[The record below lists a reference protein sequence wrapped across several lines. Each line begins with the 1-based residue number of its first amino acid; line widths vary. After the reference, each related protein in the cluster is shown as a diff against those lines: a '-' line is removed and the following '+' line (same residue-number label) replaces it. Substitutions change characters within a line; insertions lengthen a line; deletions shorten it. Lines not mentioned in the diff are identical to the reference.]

1 MKKTMK
7 EIRNSQAMKKF
18 IHNKKAMLGLAIVT
32 ILVLAVVFIPLFADL
47 DPYTTD
53 RAAGFNKPPSDAHI
67 LGTDDVGRDLFARL
81 LYGGRISLFVG
92 ITSTIISVLIGIPLG
107 LIAGY
112 FRGTAES
119 IIMRTADAFMSFP
132 SMVLIL
138 VLVAVFGPSIL
149 TVTVVIGV
157 LGWTAIA
164 KLIYGNVLSIRER
177 EYIQAARAVGVST
190 KKILFSEVL
199 PNAIPPVWAN
209 ISFRVAGA
217 ILTESS
223 LSFLGMGVQTP
234 QASWG
239 NIIFAAQNLL
249 VLIGGVHI
257 KQEHAALF
265 HKKARIG
272 NGGIQIRDV
281 VEGIKGRYR
290 CPDGAVK
297 IQLEQILPEQ
307 QQTAG
312 KPQLLSLIPHHAE
325 HLFRLVDADHII
337 ARLGEH
343 QGQFAGATAKV
354 GKDAVM
360 DAVSVQLFADM
371 GIENVVVGL
380 AVELIVKI
388 RKLVVGH
395 GVTLPL
401 RYTRPRQRR

>member
-1 MKKTMK
+1 MKK
-7 EIRNSQAMKKF
+7 ILSNQAVKKF
-18 IHNKKAMLGLAIVT
+18 MHNRKAVLGLIIVCF
-32 ILVLAVVFIPLFADL
+32 LVLLVILIPIFMKL

-53 RAAGFNKPPSDAHI
+53 RAVGFNKAPCSGHP

-92 ITSTIISVLIGIPLG
+92 IMSTIISVLIGIPLG

-112 FRGTAES
+112 FRGIAETV
-119 IIMRTADAFMSFP
+119 IMRVADAFMSFP
-132 SMVLIL
+132 TMVLIL

-177 EYIQAARAVGVST
+177 EYIQATKAIGMST
-190 KKILFSEVL
+190 PKILLSEVL

-249 VLIGGVHI
+249 VLT
-257 KQEHAALF
+257 
-265 HKKARIG
+265 ARPWVWFPP
-272 NGGIQIRDV
+272 GICI
-281 VEGIKGRYR
+281 
-290 CPDGAVK
+290 
-297 IQLEQILPEQ
+297 IL
-307 QQTAG
+307 
-312 KPQLLSLIPHHAE
+312 
-325 HLFRLVDADHII
+325 
-337 ARLGEH
+337 
-343 QGQFAGATAKV
+343 
-354 GKDAVM
+354 
-360 DAVSVQLFADM
+360 
-371 GIENVVVGL
+371 VVVGFNFIG
-380 AVELIVKI
+380 E
-388 RKLVVGH
+388 
-395 GVTLPL
+395 GVRDALDPKTK
-401 RYTRPRQRR
+401 

>member
-1 MKKTMK
+1 MKK
-7 EIRNSQAMKKF
+7 ILSNQAVKKF
-18 IHNKKAMLGLAIVT
+18 MHNRKAVLGLIIVCF
-32 ILVLAVVFIPLFADL
+32 LVLAVILMPIFMKL

-53 RAAGFNKPPSDAHI
+53 RAVGFNKAPCPGHL

-92 ITSTIISVLIGIPLG
+92 IISTIISVLIGIPLG

-112 FRGTAES
+112 FRGIAETV
-119 IIMRTADAFMSFP
+119 IMRVADAFMSFP
-132 SMVLIL
+132 TMVLIL

-177 EYIQAARAVGVST
+177 EYIQATKAIGMST
-190 KKILFSEVL
+190 PKILLSEVL

-249 VLIGGVHI
+249 VLT
-257 KQEHAALF
+257 
-265 HKKARIG
+265 ARPWVWFPP
-272 NGGIQIRDV
+272 GICI
-281 VEGIKGRYR
+281 
-290 CPDGAVK
+290 
-297 IQLEQILPEQ
+297 IL
-307 QQTAG
+307 
-312 KPQLLSLIPHHAE
+312 
-325 HLFRLVDADHII
+325 
-337 ARLGEH
+337 
-343 QGQFAGATAKV
+343 
-354 GKDAVM
+354 
-360 DAVSVQLFADM
+360 
-371 GIENVVVGL
+371 VVVGFNFIG
-380 AVELIVKI
+380 E
-388 RKLVVGH
+388 
-395 GVTLPL
+395 GVRDALDPKTK
-401 RYTRPRQRR
+401 

>member
-149 TVTVVIGV
+149 TVTVVVGV

-249 VLIGGVHI
+249 VLT
-257 KQEHAALF
+257 
-265 HKKARIG
+265 ARPWVWLPP
-272 NGGIQIRDV
+272 GI
-281 VEGIKGRYR
+281 
-290 CPDGAVK
+290 C
-297 IQLEQILPEQ
+297 
-307 QQTAG
+307 
-312 KPQLLSLIPHHAE
+312 
-325 HLFRLVDADHII
+325 II
-337 ARLGEH
+337 
-343 QGQFAGATAKV
+343 
-354 GKDAVM
+354 
-360 DAVSVQLFADM
+360 
-371 GIENVVVGL
+371 
-380 AVELIVKI
+380 
-388 RKLVVGH
+388 LVVIGFNFIGE
-395 GVTLPL
+395 GVRDALDPKTKE
-401 RYTRPRQRR
+401 

>member
-1 MKKTMK
+1 MKK
-7 EIRNSQAMKKF
+7 ILSNQAVKKF
-18 IHNKKAMLGLAIVT
+18 MHNRKAVLGLIIVCF
-32 ILVLAVVFIPLFADL
+32 LVLAVILIPIFMKL

-53 RAAGFNKPPSDAHI
+53 RAVGFNKAPCSGHP

-92 ITSTIISVLIGIPLG
+92 IMSTIISVLIGIPLG

-112 FRGTAES
+112 FRGIAETV
-119 IIMRTADAFMSFP
+119 IMRVADAFMSF
-132 SMVLIL
+132 STMVLIL

-177 EYIQAARAVGVST
+177 EYIQATKAIGMST
-190 KKILFSEVL
+190 PKILLSEVL

-249 VLIGGVHI
+249 VLT
-257 KQEHAALF
+257 
-265 HKKARIG
+265 ARPWVWFPP
-272 NGGIQIRDV
+272 GICI
-281 VEGIKGRYR
+281 
-290 CPDGAVK
+290 
-297 IQLEQILPEQ
+297 IL
-307 QQTAG
+307 
-312 KPQLLSLIPHHAE
+312 
-325 HLFRLVDADHII
+325 
-337 ARLGEH
+337 
-343 QGQFAGATAKV
+343 
-354 GKDAVM
+354 
-360 DAVSVQLFADM
+360 
-371 GIENVVVGL
+371 VVVGFNFIG
-380 AVELIVKI
+380 E
-388 RKLVVGH
+388 
-395 GVTLPL
+395 GVRDALDPKTK
-401 RYTRPRQRR
+401 

>member
-7 EIRNSQAMKKF
+7 EIWNSQAMKKF

-32 ILVLAVVFIPLFADL
+32 ILVLAVVFILLFADL

-249 VLIGGVHI
+249 VLT
-257 KQEHAALF
+257 
-265 HKKARIG
+265 ARPWVWLPP
-272 NGGIQIRDV
+272 GI
-281 VEGIKGRYR
+281 
-290 CPDGAVK
+290 C
-297 IQLEQILPEQ
+297 
-307 QQTAG
+307 
-312 KPQLLSLIPHHAE
+312 
-325 HLFRLVDADHII
+325 II
-337 ARLGEH
+337 
-343 QGQFAGATAKV
+343 
-354 GKDAVM
+354 
-360 DAVSVQLFADM
+360 
-371 GIENVVVGL
+371 
-380 AVELIVKI
+380 
-388 RKLVVGH
+388 LVVIGFNFIGE
-395 GVTLPL
+395 GVRDALDPKTKE
-401 RYTRPRQRR
+401 

>member
-1 MKKTMK
+1 MKK
-7 EIRNSQAMKKF
+7 ILNNQAVKKF
-18 IHNKKAMLGLAIVT
+18 MHNRKAVIGLIIVCF
-32 ILVLAVVFIPLFADL
+32 LVLAVILIPIFMKL

-53 RAAGFNKPPSDAHI
+53 RAVGFNKAPCSGHP

-92 ITSTIISVLIGIPLG
+92 IMSTIISVLIGIPLG

-112 FRGTAES
+112 FRGIAETV
-119 IIMRTADAFMSFP
+119 IMRVADAFMSFP
-132 SMVLIL
+132 TMVLIL

-177 EYIQAARAVGVST
+177 EYIQATKAIGMST
-190 KKILFSEVL
+190 PKILLSEVL

-249 VLIGGVHI
+249 VLT
-257 KQEHAALF
+257 
-265 HKKARIG
+265 ARPWVWFPP
-272 NGGIQIRDV
+272 GICI
-281 VEGIKGRYR
+281 
-290 CPDGAVK
+290 
-297 IQLEQILPEQ
+297 IL
-307 QQTAG
+307 
-312 KPQLLSLIPHHAE
+312 
-325 HLFRLVDADHII
+325 
-337 ARLGEH
+337 
-343 QGQFAGATAKV
+343 
-354 GKDAVM
+354 
-360 DAVSVQLFADM
+360 
-371 GIENVVVGL
+371 VVVGFNFIG
-380 AVELIVKI
+380 E
-388 RKLVVGH
+388 
-395 GVTLPL
+395 GVRDALDPKTK
-401 RYTRPRQRR
+401 

>member
-7 EIRNSQAMKKF
+7 EIWNSQAMKKF

-190 KKILFSEVL
+190 KILFSEVL

-249 VLIGGVHI
+249 VLT
-257 KQEHAALF
+257 
-265 HKKARIG
+265 ARPWVWLPP
-272 NGGIQIRDV
+272 GI
-281 VEGIKGRYR
+281 
-290 CPDGAVK
+290 C
-297 IQLEQILPEQ
+297 
-307 QQTAG
+307 
-312 KPQLLSLIPHHAE
+312 
-325 HLFRLVDADHII
+325 II
-337 ARLGEH
+337 
-343 QGQFAGATAKV
+343 
-354 GKDAVM
+354 
-360 DAVSVQLFADM
+360 
-371 GIENVVVGL
+371 
-380 AVELIVKI
+380 
-388 RKLVVGH
+388 LVVIGFNFIGE
-395 GVTLPL
+395 GVRDALDPKTKE
-401 RYTRPRQRR
+401 

>member
-7 EIRNSQAMKKF
+7 EIWNSQAMKKF

-199 PNAIPPVWAN
+199 PNAIPPIWAN

-249 VLIGGVHI
+249 VLT
-257 KQEHAALF
+257 
-265 HKKARIG
+265 ARPWVWLPP
-272 NGGIQIRDV
+272 GI
-281 VEGIKGRYR
+281 
-290 CPDGAVK
+290 C
-297 IQLEQILPEQ
+297 
-307 QQTAG
+307 
-312 KPQLLSLIPHHAE
+312 
-325 HLFRLVDADHII
+325 II
-337 ARLGEH
+337 
-343 QGQFAGATAKV
+343 
-354 GKDAVM
+354 
-360 DAVSVQLFADM
+360 
-371 GIENVVVGL
+371 
-380 AVELIVKI
+380 
-388 RKLVVGH
+388 LVVIGFNFIGE
-395 GVTLPL
+395 GVRDALDPKTKE
-401 RYTRPRQRR
+401 

>member
-249 VLIGGVHI
+249 VLT
-257 KQEHAALF
+257 
-265 HKKARIG
+265 ARPWVWLPP
-272 NGGIQIRDV
+272 GI
-281 VEGIKGRYR
+281 
-290 CPDGAVK
+290 C
-297 IQLEQILPEQ
+297 
-307 QQTAG
+307 
-312 KPQLLSLIPHHAE
+312 
-325 HLFRLVDADHII
+325 II
-337 ARLGEH
+337 
-343 QGQFAGATAKV
+343 
-354 GKDAVM
+354 
-360 DAVSVQLFADM
+360 
-371 GIENVVVGL
+371 
-380 AVELIVKI
+380 
-388 RKLVVGH
+388 LVVIGFNFIGE
-395 GVTLPL
+395 GVRDALDQKTKE
-401 RYTRPRQRR
+401 

>member
-1 MKKTMK
+1 MKK
-7 EIRNSQAMKKF
+7 ILSNQAVKKF
-18 IHNKKAMLGLAIVT
+18 MHNRKAVLGLIIVCF
-32 ILVLAVVFIPLFADL
+32 LVLAVILIPIFMKL

-53 RAAGFNKPPSDAHI
+53 RAVGFNKAPCSGHP

-92 ITSTIISVLIGIPLG
+92 IMSTIISVLIGIPLG

-112 FRGTAES
+112 FRGIAETV
-119 IIMRTADAFMSFP
+119 IMRVADAFMSFP
-132 SMVLIL
+132 TMVLIL

-177 EYIQAARAVGVST
+177 EYIQATKAIGMST
-190 KKILFSEVL
+190 PKILLSEVL

-249 VLIGGVHI
+249 VLTVRPWVW
-257 KQEHAALF
+257 F
-265 HKKARIG
+265 PP
-272 NGGIQIRDV
+272 GICI
-281 VEGIKGRYR
+281 
-290 CPDGAVK
+290 
-297 IQLEQILPEQ
+297 IL
-307 QQTAG
+307 
-312 KPQLLSLIPHHAE
+312 
-325 HLFRLVDADHII
+325 
-337 ARLGEH
+337 
-343 QGQFAGATAKV
+343 
-354 GKDAVM
+354 
-360 DAVSVQLFADM
+360 
-371 GIENVVVGL
+371 VVVGFNFIG
-380 AVELIVKI
+380 E
-388 RKLVVGH
+388 
-395 GVTLPL
+395 GVRDALDPKTK
-401 RYTRPRQRR
+401 

>member
-7 EIRNSQAMKKF
+7 EIWNSQAMKKF

-67 LGTDDVGRDLFARL
+67 LGTDDVGPDLFARL
-81 LYGGRISLFVG
+81 LSGGRISLFVG

-249 VLIGGVHI
+249 VLT
-257 KQEHAALF
+257 
-265 HKKARIG
+265 ARPWVWLPP
-272 NGGIQIRDV
+272 GI
-281 VEGIKGRYR
+281 
-290 CPDGAVK
+290 C
-297 IQLEQILPEQ
+297 
-307 QQTAG
+307 
-312 KPQLLSLIPHHAE
+312 
-325 HLFRLVDADHII
+325 II
-337 ARLGEH
+337 
-343 QGQFAGATAKV
+343 
-354 GKDAVM
+354 
-360 DAVSVQLFADM
+360 
-371 GIENVVVGL
+371 
-380 AVELIVKI
+380 
-388 RKLVVGH
+388 LVVIGFNFIGE
-395 GVTLPL
+395 GVRDALDPKTKE
-401 RYTRPRQRR
+401 

>member
-1 MKKTMK
+1 MEKVFQNQAVKKM
-7 EIRNSQAMKKF
+7 

-32 ILVLAVVFIPLFADL
+32 FLVLAVILIPVFMEL

-53 RAAGFNKPPSDAHI
+53 RTAGFNKPPSSEHI

-92 ITSTIISVLIGIPLG
+92 IMSTIISVVIGIPLG

-112 FRGTAES
+112 FRGVAES

-138 VLVAVFGPSIL
+138 VLVAVYGPSVL
-149 TVTVVIGV
+149 TVMVVIGV

-164 KLIYGNVLSIRER
+164 KLIYGNVLSIREC
-177 EYIQAARAVGVST
+177 EYIQASKAVGVGAFR
-190 KKILFSEVL
+190 ILFSEVL

-249 VLIGGVHI
+249 VLT
-257 KQEHAALF
+257 
-265 HKKARIG
+265 ARPWVWLPP
-272 NGGIQIRDV
+272 GICI
-281 VEGIKGRYR
+281 
-290 CPDGAVK
+290 
-297 IQLEQILPEQ
+297 IL
-307 QQTAG
+307 
-312 KPQLLSLIPHHAE
+312 
-325 HLFRLVDADHII
+325 
-337 ARLGEH
+337 
-343 QGQFAGATAKV
+343 
-354 GKDAVM
+354 
-360 DAVSVQLFADM
+360 
-371 GIENVVVGL
+371 VVVGFNFIG
-380 AVELIVKI
+380 E
-388 RKLVVGH
+388 
-395 GVTLPL
+395 GVRDALDPKTKV
-401 RYTRPRQRR
+401 

>member
-1 MKKTMK
+1 MKK
-7 EIRNSQAMKKF
+7 ILSNQAVKKF
-18 IHNKKAMLGLAIVT
+18 MHNRKAVLGLIIVCF
-32 ILVLAVVFIPLFADL
+32 LVLAVILIPIFMKL

-53 RAAGFNKPPSDAHI
+53 RAVGFNKAPCSGHP

-92 ITSTIISVLIGIPLG
+92 IMSTIISVLIGIPLG

-112 FRGTAES
+112 FRGIAETV
-119 IIMRTADAFMSFP
+119 IMRVADAFMSFP
-132 SMVLIL
+132 TMVLIL

-177 EYIQAARAVGVST
+177 EYIQATIAIGMST
-190 KKILFSEVL
+190 PKILLSEVL

-249 VLIGGVHI
+249 VLT
-257 KQEHAALF
+257 
-265 HKKARIG
+265 ARPWVWFPP
-272 NGGIQIRDV
+272 GICI
-281 VEGIKGRYR
+281 
-290 CPDGAVK
+290 
-297 IQLEQILPEQ
+297 IL
-307 QQTAG
+307 
-312 KPQLLSLIPHHAE
+312 
-325 HLFRLVDADHII
+325 
-337 ARLGEH
+337 
-343 QGQFAGATAKV
+343 
-354 GKDAVM
+354 
-360 DAVSVQLFADM
+360 
-371 GIENVVVGL
+371 VVVGFNFIG
-380 AVELIVKI
+380 E
-388 RKLVVGH
+388 
-395 GVTLPL
+395 GVRDALDPKTK
-401 RYTRPRQRR
+401 

>member
-7 EIRNSQAMKKF
+7 EIWNSQAMKKF

-32 ILVLAVVFIPLFADL
+32 ILVLAVVFIPLFAEL

-249 VLIGGVHI
+249 VLT
-257 KQEHAALF
+257 
-265 HKKARIG
+265 ARPWVWLPP
-272 NGGIQIRDV
+272 GI
-281 VEGIKGRYR
+281 
-290 CPDGAVK
+290 C
-297 IQLEQILPEQ
+297 
-307 QQTAG
+307 
-312 KPQLLSLIPHHAE
+312 
-325 HLFRLVDADHII
+325 II
-337 ARLGEH
+337 
-343 QGQFAGATAKV
+343 
-354 GKDAVM
+354 
-360 DAVSVQLFADM
+360 
-371 GIENVVVGL
+371 
-380 AVELIVKI
+380 
-388 RKLVVGH
+388 LVVIGFNFIGE
-395 GVTLPL
+395 GVRDALDPKTKE
-401 RYTRPRQRR
+401 

>member
-164 KLIYGNVLSIRER
+164 KLIYGNVLSIRAR

-249 VLIGGVHI
+249 VLT
-257 KQEHAALF
+257 
-265 HKKARIG
+265 ARPWVWLPP
-272 NGGIQIRDV
+272 GI
-281 VEGIKGRYR
+281 
-290 CPDGAVK
+290 C
-297 IQLEQILPEQ
+297 
-307 QQTAG
+307 
-312 KPQLLSLIPHHAE
+312 
-325 HLFRLVDADHII
+325 II
-337 ARLGEH
+337 
-343 QGQFAGATAKV
+343 
-354 GKDAVM
+354 
-360 DAVSVQLFADM
+360 
-371 GIENVVVGL
+371 
-380 AVELIVKI
+380 
-388 RKLVVGH
+388 LVVIGFNFIGE
-395 GVTLPL
+395 GVRDALDPKTKE
-401 RYTRPRQRR
+401 

>member
-1 MKKTMK
+1 MKK
-7 EIRNSQAMKKF
+7 ILSNQAVKKF
-18 IHNKKAMLGLAIVT
+18 MHNRKAVLGLIIVCF
-32 ILVLAVVFIPLFADL
+32 LVLAVILMPIFMKL

-53 RAAGFNKPPSDAHI
+53 RTVGFNKAPCPGHL

-92 ITSTIISVLIGIPLG
+92 IMSTIISVLIGIPLG

-112 FRGTAES
+112 FRGIAETV
-119 IIMRTADAFMSFP
+119 IMRVADAFMSFP
-132 SMVLIL
+132 TMVLIL

-177 EYIQAARAVGVST
+177 EYIQATKAIGMST
-190 KKILFSEVL
+190 PKILLSEVL

-249 VLIGGVHI
+249 VLT
-257 KQEHAALF
+257 
-265 HKKARIG
+265 ARPWVWFPP
-272 NGGIQIRDV
+272 GICI
-281 VEGIKGRYR
+281 
-290 CPDGAVK
+290 
-297 IQLEQILPEQ
+297 IL
-307 QQTAG
+307 
-312 KPQLLSLIPHHAE
+312 
-325 HLFRLVDADHII
+325 
-337 ARLGEH
+337 
-343 QGQFAGATAKV
+343 
-354 GKDAVM
+354 
-360 DAVSVQLFADM
+360 
-371 GIENVVVGL
+371 VVVGFNFIG
-380 AVELIVKI
+380 E
-388 RKLVVGH
+388 
-395 GVTLPL
+395 GVRDALDPKTK
-401 RYTRPRQRR
+401 

>member
-1 MKKTMK
+1 MKK
-7 EIRNSQAMKKF
+7 ILNNQAVKKF
-18 IHNKKAMLGLAIVT
+18 MHNRKAVLGLIIVCF
-32 ILVLAVVFIPLFADL
+32 LVLAVILIPIFMKL

-53 RAAGFNKPPSDAHI
+53 RAVGFNKAPCSGHP

-92 ITSTIISVLIGIPLG
+92 IMSTIISVLIGIPLG

-112 FRGTAES
+112 FRGIAETV
-119 IIMRTADAFMSFP
+119 IMRVADAFMSFP
-132 SMVLIL
+132 TMVLIL

-177 EYIQAARAVGVST
+177 EYIQATKAIGMST
-190 KKILFSEVL
+190 PKILLSEIL

-249 VLIGGVHI
+249 VLT
-257 KQEHAALF
+257 
-265 HKKARIG
+265 ARPWVWFPP
-272 NGGIQIRDV
+272 GICI
-281 VEGIKGRYR
+281 
-290 CPDGAVK
+290 
-297 IQLEQILPEQ
+297 IL
-307 QQTAG
+307 
-312 KPQLLSLIPHHAE
+312 
-325 HLFRLVDADHII
+325 
-337 ARLGEH
+337 
-343 QGQFAGATAKV
+343 
-354 GKDAVM
+354 
-360 DAVSVQLFADM
+360 
-371 GIENVVVGL
+371 VVVGFNFIG
-380 AVELIVKI
+380 E
-388 RKLVVGH
+388 
-395 GVTLPL
+395 GVRDALDPKTK
-401 RYTRPRQRR
+401 

>member
-7 EIRNSQAMKKF
+7 EIWNSQAMKKF

-107 LIAGY
+107 LIARY

-249 VLIGGVHI
+249 VLT
-257 KQEHAALF
+257 
-265 HKKARIG
+265 ARPWVWLPP
-272 NGGIQIRDV
+272 GI
-281 VEGIKGRYR
+281 
-290 CPDGAVK
+290 C
-297 IQLEQILPEQ
+297 
-307 QQTAG
+307 
-312 KPQLLSLIPHHAE
+312 
-325 HLFRLVDADHII
+325 II
-337 ARLGEH
+337 
-343 QGQFAGATAKV
+343 
-354 GKDAVM
+354 
-360 DAVSVQLFADM
+360 
-371 GIENVVVGL
+371 
-380 AVELIVKI
+380 
-388 RKLVVGH
+388 LVVIGFNFIGE
-395 GVTLPL
+395 GVRDALDPKTKE
-401 RYTRPRQRR
+401 

>member
-1 MKKTMK
+1 MKK
-7 EIRNSQAMKKF
+7 ILSNQAVKKF
-18 IHNKKAMLGLAIVT
+18 MHNRKAVLGLIIVCF
-32 ILVLAVVFIPLFADL
+32 LVLAVILIPIFMKL

-53 RAAGFNKPPSDAHI
+53 RAVGFNKAPCSGHP

-92 ITSTIISVLIGIPLG
+92 IMSTIISVLIGIPLG

-112 FRGTAES
+112 FRGIAETV
-119 IIMRTADAFMSFP
+119 IMRVADAFMSFP
-132 SMVLIL
+132 TMVLIL

-177 EYIQAARAVGVST
+177 EYIQATKTIGMST
-190 KKILFSEVL
+190 PKILLSEVL

-249 VLIGGVHI
+249 VLT
-257 KQEHAALF
+257 
-265 HKKARIG
+265 ARPWVWFPP
-272 NGGIQIRDV
+272 GICI
-281 VEGIKGRYR
+281 
-290 CPDGAVK
+290 
-297 IQLEQILPEQ
+297 IL
-307 QQTAG
+307 
-312 KPQLLSLIPHHAE
+312 
-325 HLFRLVDADHII
+325 
-337 ARLGEH
+337 
-343 QGQFAGATAKV
+343 
-354 GKDAVM
+354 
-360 DAVSVQLFADM
+360 
-371 GIENVVVGL
+371 VVVGFNFIG
-380 AVELIVKI
+380 E
-388 RKLVVGH
+388 
-395 GVTLPL
+395 GVRDALDPKTK
-401 RYTRPRQRR
+401 

>member
-1 MKKTMK
+1 MKK
-7 EIRNSQAMKKF
+7 ILSNQAVKKF
-18 IHNKKAMLGLAIVT
+18 MHNRKAVLGLIIVCFLVFAV
-32 ILVLAVVFIPLFADL
+32 ILMPIFMKL

-53 RAAGFNKPPSDAHI
+53 RAVGFNKAPCPGHL

-92 ITSTIISVLIGIPLG
+92 IMSTIISVLIGIPLG

-112 FRGTAES
+112 FRGIAETV
-119 IIMRTADAFMSFP
+119 IMRVADAFMSFP
-132 SMVLIL
+132 TMVLIL

-177 EYIQAARAVGVST
+177 EYIQATKAIGMST
-190 KKILFSEVL
+190 PKILLSEVL

-249 VLIGGVHI
+249 VLT
-257 KQEHAALF
+257 
-265 HKKARIG
+265 ARPWVWFPP
-272 NGGIQIRDV
+272 GICI
-281 VEGIKGRYR
+281 
-290 CPDGAVK
+290 
-297 IQLEQILPEQ
+297 IL
-307 QQTAG
+307 
-312 KPQLLSLIPHHAE
+312 
-325 HLFRLVDADHII
+325 
-337 ARLGEH
+337 
-343 QGQFAGATAKV
+343 
-354 GKDAVM
+354 
-360 DAVSVQLFADM
+360 
-371 GIENVVVGL
+371 VVVGFNFIG
-380 AVELIVKI
+380 E
-388 RKLVVGH
+388 
-395 GVTLPL
+395 GVRDALDPKTK
-401 RYTRPRQRR
+401 

>member
-1 MKKTMK
+1 MKK
-7 EIRNSQAMKKF
+7 ILSNQAVKKF
-18 IHNKKAMLGLAIVT
+18 MHNRKAVLGLIIVCF
-32 ILVLAVVFIPLFADL
+32 LVLAVILMPIFIKL

-53 RAAGFNKPPSDAHI
+53 RAVGFNKAPCPGHL

-92 ITSTIISVLIGIPLG
+92 IMSTIISVLIGIPLG

-112 FRGTAES
+112 FRGIAETV
-119 IIMRTADAFMSFP
+119 IMRVADAFMSFP
-132 SMVLIL
+132 TMVLIL

-177 EYIQAARAVGVST
+177 EYIQATKAIGMST
-190 KKILFSEVL
+190 PKILLSEVL

-249 VLIGGVHI
+249 VLT
-257 KQEHAALF
+257 
-265 HKKARIG
+265 ARPWVWFPP
-272 NGGIQIRDV
+272 GICI
-281 VEGIKGRYR
+281 
-290 CPDGAVK
+290 
-297 IQLEQILPEQ
+297 IL
-307 QQTAG
+307 
-312 KPQLLSLIPHHAE
+312 
-325 HLFRLVDADHII
+325 
-337 ARLGEH
+337 
-343 QGQFAGATAKV
+343 
-354 GKDAVM
+354 
-360 DAVSVQLFADM
+360 
-371 GIENVVVGL
+371 VVVGFNFIG
-380 AVELIVKI
+380 E
-388 RKLVVGH
+388 
-395 GVTLPL
+395 GVRDALDPKTK
-401 RYTRPRQRR
+401 

>member
-7 EIRNSQAMKKF
+7 EIWNSQAMKKF

-249 VLIGGVHI
+249 VLT
-257 KQEHAALF
+257 
-265 HKKARIG
+265 ARPWVWLPP
-272 NGGIQIRDV
+272 GI
-281 VEGIKGRYR
+281 
-290 CPDGAVK
+290 C
-297 IQLEQILPEQ
+297 
-307 QQTAG
+307 
-312 KPQLLSLIPHHAE
+312 
-325 HLFRLVDADHII
+325 II
-337 ARLGEH
+337 
-343 QGQFAGATAKV
+343 
-354 GKDAVM
+354 
-360 DAVSVQLFADM
+360 
-371 GIENVVVGL
+371 
-380 AVELIVKI
+380 
-388 RKLVVGH
+388 LVVIVFNFIGE
-395 GVTLPL
+395 GVRDALDPKTKE
-401 RYTRPRQRR
+401 